1 MTRAAY
7 KIAAEVLAG
16 GQLHLTVPLPPGTEV
31 EVLVIGPEQSVV
43 DDLLQ
48 AAQSSTEFWDNP
60 TDDAE
65 WNHVA

>member
-16 GQLHLTVPLPPGTEV
+16 GQIHLTVPLPAGTEV
-31 EVLVIGPEQSVV
+31 EVVVLGPEQSAG
-43 DDLLQ
+43 DDLLH

-60 TDDAE
+60 IDDAE